1 MGWKEVEE
9 LWNSVPLTD
18 QRGRAIIEKVLAE
31 VSRDLPIDHVE
42 KLLTKLLNLKETELT
57 LDNLN
62 LLR

>member
-1 MGWKEVEE
+1 VGWKEVEE

-31 VSRDLPIDHVE
+31 VSKDLPIDHVE

>member
-1 MGWKEVEE
+1 MGWKEVED

-31 VSRDLPIDHVE
+31 VSKDLPIDHVE